1 MQMTSITNRINE
13 RSTPKDVLTN
23 NEHRS
28 NAVAFNVNEKMLVI
42 DLSIS
47 KHDQNYDQADNE
59 NDNNVNNCDI
69 YGNPQNQIERPFAK
83 SSEEDV
89 ELSAKNFLRKF
100 DELKHHCVAG
110 GNMKVFLKIEN
121 TDNRT
126 SRLIVIDAFDSE
138 FISLC
143 SGEFGASYKNCKSRE
158 RKNKVS
164 YSSIVAYNILTIEG
178 SPQTN
183 KHPSLV
189 DYPEDTNHFILSY
202 EIGDIFVE
210 KEPGGLIRFFQ
221 VCEEMSIGNPDGRV
235 IEPKN
240 LNGFF
245 LPKQNS
251 PNKSKEK
258 NFKVTDCGILFDCK

>member
-28 NAVAFNVNEKMLVI
+28 NAVAFN
-42 DLSIS
+42 
-47 KHDQNYDQADNE
+47 
-59 NDNNVNNCDI
+59 
-69 YGNPQNQIERPFAK
+69 
-83 SSEEDV
+83 
-89 ELSAKNFLRKF
+89 F

-110 GNMKVFLKIEN
+110 GNMKAFLKIEN

>member
-1 MQMTSITNRINE
+1 MIISSNTLFTISDVTFQAYTHTSISLKSLSLY
-13 RSTPKDVLTN
+13 RSKPCFFFITFYYYNL
-23 NEHRS
+23 
-28 NAVAFNVNEKMLVI
+28 
-42 DLSIS
+42 
-47 KHDQNYDQADNE
+47 Q
-59 NDNNVNNCDI
+59 
-69 YGNPQNQIERPFAK
+69 
-83 SSEEDV
+83 
-89 ELSAKNFLRKF
+89 F

-110 GNMKVFLKIEN
+110 GNTKVFLKIEN

-189 DYPEDTNHFILSY
+189 VYPEDTNHFILSY